1 MLKKT
6 TASSNKVETYL
17 ITPSLLNAWGN
28 LWNCVEYVKESDN
41 DEISLEDKQ
50 SLAREKAFEEFLNVL
65 NRIPSEPNEYMQRGI
80 DFEEQCYQG
89 NTIISPIIE
98 NGAYQIV
105 GKKILEVDGLK
116 ILLYGRLDV
125 LKGSIIYD
133 IKRVIRY
140 SPQKYL
146 KSYQHPT
153 YLELF
158 DNAKQ
163 FTYLV
168 YDDSEKL
175 HKETYYR
182 DEVVNIKNVISQFL
196 HWLVENELFEV
207 YASKWKTK
215 D

>member
-1 MLKKT
+1 MIKRA
-6 TASSNKVETYL
+6 TASNNQGAYL
-17 ITPSLLNAWGN
+17 ITPSLLNSWGN
-28 LWNCVEYVKESDN
+28 LWNCVDYVKESDK

-50 SLAREKAFEEFLNVL
+50 SLAREKAFEEFLNTL
-65 NRIPSEPNEYMQRGI
+65 NRIPSEPNEYMQKGI
-80 DFEEQCYQG
+80 DFEEQCYLG
-89 NTIISPIIE
+89 NTIISPIVE

-105 GKKILEVDGLK
+105 GKKLIEVNGLN

-125 LKGSIIYD
+125 LKGSVIYD

-146 KSYQHPT
+146 KSYQHPA

-158 DNAKQ
+158 SNAKQ

-175 HKETYYR
+175 HEETYYR
-182 DEVVNIKNVISQFL
+182 DEVVDIKIVISQFL
-196 HWLVENELFEV
+196 NWLVENDLFEV
-207 YASKWKTK
+207 FASKWKAK
-215 D
+215 E